1 MNPEEY
7 EKMFR
12 VEDRHW
18 WFSGKR
24 KLVGAILSKLSKHG
38 NIPAGARILDVGCG
52 TGGMHLLLQQY
63 GNITAVDGSPLAL
76 RWNQKRG
83 IATLAR
89 GLLPNLP
96 FQTNAFD
103 LVTIFDVLY
112 HRNVGDDAAAAAELY
127 RVAKPGGRVLVTD
140 SALPMLTGP
149 HDVSMH
155 GARRYT
161 KHSIRTLLTNAGFEV
176 ERVSYM
182 NFLLSPA
189 AIPWRLLQKWFG
201 GAAGHGASDVKPSAA
216 WINFILNVIY
226 KIEAGLIRVVN
237 LPVGTSIVAVA
248 RKPVRSAGEY

>member
-1 MNPEEY
+1 
-7 EKMFR
+7 MFR

-24 KLVGAILSKLSKHG
+24 RLVGAILSKLSNHG

-63 GNITAVDGSPLAL
+63 GKITAVDGSPLAL
-76 RWNQKRG
+76 EWNQRRG

-89 GLLPNLP
+89 GSLPNLP
-96 FQTNAFD
+96 FQTDAFD
-103 LVTIFDVLY
+103 FVTIFDVLY
-112 HRNVGDDAAAAAELY
+112 HRNVGDDAVAAAELY
-127 RVAKPGGRVLVTD
+127 RVVKPGGILLVTD
-140 SALPMLTGP
+140 SALPILTGP

-161 KHSIRTLLTNAGFEV
+161 KRSIRTLLMNAGFEV

-182 NFLLSPA
+182 NFLLAPA

-201 GAAGHGASDVKPSAA
+201 GGEAHGNSDVKPSPA
-216 WINFILNVIY
+216 WINFILNIIY
-226 KIEAGLIRVVN
+226 AFEAVLIRAFD
-237 LPVGTSIVAVA
+237 LPIGTSIAAVA
-248 RKPVRSAGEY
+248 KKPARQ